1 MCTLAVFHRVF
12 PSHPLVVAANRD
24 EYLARPA
31 GAPGLLRETVPRA
44 IGGRDLV
51 AGGTWL
57 GLTETGLVVGMLNR
71 RTGSPPDPIR
81 RSRGQLCLDLLA
93 APDAAAAAAIAASE
107 PAGRYNPFNLLVA
120 DRRSALVV
128 TSFADQP
135 PRIVPL
141 DRGLHLL
148 TNLDVDDPTCPRIA
162 ASHHR
167 FAAAGDAFTGEGDV
181 SAFVDRLARV
191 LGDHTTPLDPR
202 GPGSLC
208 VHLPGYG
215 TRSASVVLVG
225 SAAGSFG
232 YFHADGPPCRTPLAP
247 VALPF

>member
-31 GAPGLLRETVPRA
+31 GAPALLRETVPRA

-71 RTGSPPDPIR
+71 RTGSPPDPSR

-93 APDAAAAAAIAASE
+93 APDTAAAAAIAASE

-128 TSFADQP
+128 TGLADQP
-135 PRIVPL
+135 PRVVPL

-167 FAAAGDAFTGEGDV
+167 FAAAGDVFAEEGDV
-181 SAFVDRLARV
+181 LAFIERLAGV
-191 LGDHTTPLDPR
+191 LGDHSMPLDPR

-215 TRSASVVLVG
+215 TRSASILLVG
-225 SAAGSFG
+225 RPEEPLA
-232 YFHADGPPCRTPLAP
+232 YFHADGSPCRTRLAP

>member
-31 GAPGLLRETVPRA
+31 SAPSMLRDAVPRA
-44 IGGRDLV
+44 IGGRDLA

-57 GLTETGLVVGMLNR
+57 ALAETGLVVGMLNR
-71 RTGSPPDPIR
+71 RTGVPPDPTR

-93 APDAAAAAAIAASE
+93 APDAGRAAAVAGRE

-120 DRRSALVV
+120 DRTTAFVV
-128 TSFADQP
+128 TGLADEP
-135 PRIVPL
+135 PRVVPL
-141 DRGLHLL
+141 ERGLHLL

-167 FAAAGDAFTGEGDV
+167 FAAAGATFAEEGDV
-181 SAFVDRLARV
+181 MAFVERLRTV
-191 LGDHTTPLDPR
+191 LADHTTPLDPR

-208 VHLPGYG
+208 LHLPGYG
-215 TRSASVVLVG
+215 TRSASVLLVG
-225 SAAGSFG
+225 RPEQPAA
-232 YFHADGPPCRTPLAP
+232 YFHADGPPCRTRLEP